1 MLLNT
6 PNQPSK
12 LKFKKWVKI
21 NDESRETYNE
31 NNEIRF
37 ETSLL
42 TSSICDYSDLYILV
56 KGTTTVEKET
66 EAAPNN
72 TNKKVPFKN
81 CAPFSKCIPKID
93 EATIDDAE
101 DLDLVMSMYSVIEH
115 RLNYSKTTGS
125 L

>member
-81 CAPFSKCIPKID
+81 CAPFSKCTCRKKQY
-93 EATIDDAE
+93 A
-101 DLDLVMSMYSVIEH
+101 S
-115 RLNYSKTTGS
+115 R
-125 L
+125 